1 MITYTWGEESE
12 LTREDIRQAVHNF
25 ISNEL
30 DNGPGWVVTTN
41 RGDAYDILVTVKL
54 LKKPRQEV

>member
-12 LTREDIRQAVHNF
+12 LTREEIRQAVHIF

-30 DNGPGWVVTTN
+30 DNGPGWVITTD
-41 RGDAYDILVTVKL
+41 RGDTYDILVTVKL
-54 LKKPRQEV
+54 LKKPRREL